1 MRKYL
6 KGILAFCLIIMG
18 LAGLMAGLEEYA
30 KSDIRVSVKDK
41 ALDLFDSS
49 DAGSDEITY
58 EVPAGSFLAV
68 NGDGEDTEWNLIGDW
83 VQIAELKSGNNNE
96 MATLHL
102 EGVIEIPSLNIEE
115 PIWKENT
122 SVAMRYGVIRMS
134 YTAGLEDQGNSVIV
148 GHRNTVS
155 STIFYNLT
163 DIKKND
169 RVTIKMPGGIRHEYR
184 VSGTYYCSPYELQ
197 DYVGT
202 SDVNAKQ
209 ITLVT
214 CAREY
219 GNCWRFIVVLVPL

>member
-6 KGILAFCLIIMG
+6 KGILLSLLVILGM
-18 LAGLMAGLEEYA
+18 AGLMAGLEEYA
-30 KSDIRVSVKDK
+30 KSGIRVSVKDE
-41 ALDLFDSS
+41 ALHLFE
-49 DAGSDEITY
+49 GNQNGEEITY
-58 EVPAGSFLAV
+58 EVPSGRFLAV
-68 NGDGEDTEWNLIGDW
+68 YGDGDDTEWNLIGDW
-83 VQIAELKSGNNNE
+83 IQIADYQSGNNDE
-96 MATLHL
+96 TSTLHL
-102 EGVIEIPSLNIEE
+102 EGIIEIPCLGIEE
-115 PIWKENT
+115 PIWKENS
-122 SVAMRYGVIRMS
+122 SVAMRYGVIRMR
-134 YTAGLEDQGNSVIV
+134 YTAGLEEAGNCVIV
-148 GHRNTVS
+148 GHRNTIT

-163 DIKKND
+163 DIMVND
-169 RVTIKMPGGIRHEYR
+169 RAVIRTPDGRSHEYR